1 MVARSG
7 GCWRVF
13 SMVKSVPLL
22 AVLGAV
28 LFCTAMLTGGS
39 TPARAASG
47 PCDPY
52 SAAISGEEQEFLGLL
67 QQWRNANIPN
77 SQQLTLSAPLSAAAA
92 WFAEYQVSHGA
103 MGGHGDTFG
112 RSFNDRARD
121 CGYPAP
127 YYNGLGEGVYGSGS
141 SGGSAVPPPA
151 AIAGITYPGSGVYIT
166 AGSPPVKCVGVAVA
180 RNQAGTLTAWVALI
194 AQYPAGTACP
204 QTATTTSPSPSPTA
218 TAGAGSPTATRTPTA
233 TTPAGSATPATPTA
247 TPTATATPAPQL
259 WRITMAQFACDSCQ
273 PAIGSATP
281 TPFALTPT
289 PTAAVTSP
297 TATTTGAPT
306 ATPTAIPT
314 VTATQGAACGGG
326 TAAITGLS
334 KQGEWVDV
342 TGNGNLTGWKL
353 VSTGGNQEFAFPSGF
368 VLNGTVRIR
377 SGTGQGS
384 ILPGEL
390 WWTVS
395 AIWSNSENDDAELW
409 DCAGHRV
416 SVFDDGM

>member
-1 MVARSG
+1 
-7 GCWRVF
+7 
-13 SMVKSVPLL
+13 MVKSVPLL

-141 SGGSAVPPPA
+141 SGGSNVPPSA

-204 QTATTTSPSPSPTA
+204 QTTTATSPSPSPTA

-233 TTPAGSATPATPTA
+233 TAPAGSVTPATPTA
-247 TPTATATPAPQL
+247 TPTATVTPAPQL

-273 PAIGSATP
+273 PAIGGAT
-281 TPFALTPT
+281 
-289 PTAAVTSP
+289 
-297 TATTTGAPT
+297 
-306 ATPTAIPT
+306 PT
-314 VTATQGAACGGG
+314 VTATQGPACGGG
-326 TAAITGLS
+326 TAGITGLS
-334 KQGEWVDV
+334 KQGEWVEV

-368 VLNGTVRIR
+368 LLNGTVRIR
-377 SGTGQGS
+377 SGTGPGS

-395 AIWSNSENDDAELW
+395 AIWNNSENDDAELW

>member
-1 MVARSG
+1 
-7 GCWRVF
+7 
-13 SMVKSVPLL
+13 MVKSVPLL

-28 LFCTAMLTGGS
+28 LFCAAMLTGGS

-47 PCDPY
+47 PCDPA
-52 SAAISGEEQEFLGLL
+52 SASISGEEQEFLGLL
-67 QQWRNANIPN
+67 QAWRNANIAN

-103 MGGHGDTFG
+103 MGGHGDTYG

-127 YYNGLGEGVYGSGS
+127 YYNGLGEGVFGSGS
-141 SGGSAVPPPA
+141 SGGSNVPPSA
-151 AIAGITYPGSGVYIT
+151 AIIGITYPGSGVYIT
-166 AGSPPVKCVGVAVA
+166 AGSPPVKCVGIAVA

-204 QTATTTSPSPSPTA
+204 QTATTTSPSPSPTT
-218 TAGAGSPTATRTPTA
+218 TAGASSPTATWTPTA
-233 TTPAGSATPATPTA
+233 TTPAGTVTP
-247 TPTATATPAPQL
+247 TPTATATATPTPQV

-273 PAIGSATP
+273 PAIGGSTPTP
-281 TPFALTPT
+281 TPFAPT
-289 PTAAVTSP
+289 PTATTTVPSP
-297 TATTTGAPT
+297 TATTTVAAT
-306 ATPTAIPT
+306 ATPTATPS
-314 VTATQGAACGGG
+314 VTATQGPACGGG

-342 TGNGNLTGWKL
+342 TGTGNLTGWKL

-368 VLNGTVRIR
+368 LLNGTVRIR
-377 SGTGQGS
+377 SGTDLDR
-384 ILPGEL
+384 IFPGEL
-390 WWTVS
+390 WWTIS
-395 AIWSNSENDDAELW
+395 AIWNNSANDDAELW

-416 SVFDDGM
+416 SFFDDGQ